1 MNFGLKRQRD
11 VEVNLTPLID
21 VVFLLLIFFMV
32 STTFVS
38 ESSIEISLPVSA
50 TADTKLDAPKN
61 IELSLKRDGTVFIG
75 GQSLGA
81 LDPQKIESAL
91 TAIAKKSESPVIVI
105 SADADVSHQAV
116 ISVMDAARKAKLFRV
131 TFKTQDNIS
140 NFK

>member
-32 STTFVS
+32 STTFIS
-38 ESSIEISLPVSA
+38 ESSIDISLPVSE

>member
-38 ESSIEISLPVSA
+38 ESAIDISLPVSA
-50 TADTKLDAPKN
+50 TADTKIDANKN
-61 IELSLKRDGTVFIG
+61 IDLSLKSDGTVFIG
-75 GQSLGA
+75 EKSLGT
-81 LDPQKIESAL
+81 LSPKKLQSVL
-91 TAIAKKSESPVIVI
+91 TALSEKVVSPVIVI

-116 ISVMDAARKAKLFRV
+116 ISVIDAARKANLYRV
-131 TFKTQDNIS
+131 TFKTQDNDS

>member
-1 MNFGLKRQRD
+1 LNFGLKRQRD

-38 ESSIEISLPVSA
+38 ESAIDISLPVSA
-50 TADTKLDAPKN
+50 TADPKIDANKN
-61 IELSLKRDGTVFIG
+61 IDLSLKSDGTVFIG
-75 GQSLGA
+75 EKSLGT
-81 LDPQKIESAL
+81 LSPKKLQSVL
-91 TAIAKKSESPVIVI
+91 TALSEKVVSPVIVI

-116 ISVMDAARKAKLFRV
+116 ISVIDAARKANLYRV
-131 TFKTQDNIS
+131 TFKTQDNDS